1 MNLLHMPQ
9 SPETLWVII
18 GFVGQSLFFMRFFI
32 QWLASEKAGRSV
44 IPNAF
49 WYFSMM
55 GGVILFLYALWRQD
69 PVFILGQSTGLFIMP
84 VISTSFAASQNPHR
98 KISHE
103 KTLPACRLDS
113 GGDGRVVRCRG
124 AVPPAVAHR

>member
-9 SPETLWVII
+9 SPETLWVVI
-18 GFVGQSLFFMRFFI
+18 GFAGQSLFFMRFFI

-69 PVFILGQSTGLFIMP
+69 PVFILGQSTGLFIYARNLYFIRRKP
-84 VISTSFAASQNPHR
+84 EPATQN
-98 KISHE
+98 
-103 KTLPACRLDS
+103 
-113 GGDGRVVRCRG
+113 
-124 AVPPAVAHR
+124 